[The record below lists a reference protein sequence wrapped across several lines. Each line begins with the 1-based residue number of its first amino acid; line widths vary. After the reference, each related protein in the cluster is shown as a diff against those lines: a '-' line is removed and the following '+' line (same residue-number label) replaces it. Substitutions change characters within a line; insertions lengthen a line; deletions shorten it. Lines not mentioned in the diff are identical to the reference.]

1 MSEPDSGDGGFTGSA
16 DGAPY
21 SGYDPA
27 TDLQSHGDVPANP
40 SGMTPEQLR
49 HSEESDK
56 PIEYD
61 PIGQALVSLPVSLA
75 QGAVTAAAEGV
86 SLGAELLKE
95 GVAWGASELGIGAGE
110 HIAEGG
116 SESEGTEGTEGTEGS
131 GGSGG
136 GSDRGGADG
145 GTPDASYDPNA
156 EQQGAGY
163 E

>member
-21 SGYDPA
+21 SGFDPG

-40 SGMTPEQLR
+40 SGMTQEQLR
-49 HSEESDK
+49 QSEENDK

-75 QGAVTAAAEGV
+75 QGAVTAAAEGA

-95 GVAWGASELGIGAGE
+95 GVAWGASELGIGAAE

-116 SESEGTEGTEGTEGS
+116 SEGT
-131 GGSGG
+131 GGSGDSEG
-136 GSDRGGADG
+136 AGGADSADG
-145 GTPDASYDPNA
+145 GAPDASYDPNVY
-156 EQQGAGY
+156 EQGAGS